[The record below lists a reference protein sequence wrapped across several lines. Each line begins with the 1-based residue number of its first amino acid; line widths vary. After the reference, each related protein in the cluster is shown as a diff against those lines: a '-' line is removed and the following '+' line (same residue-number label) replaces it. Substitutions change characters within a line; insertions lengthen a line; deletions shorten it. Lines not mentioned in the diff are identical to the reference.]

1 MNLFDFEKWEIG
13 IDEVFLVLIWF
24 FSRNVLVEFIRRI
37 IIILIYF

>member
-1 MNLFDFEKWEIG
+1 MNLFDFEIWEIG

>member
-1 MNLFDFEKWEIG
+1 MNLFDFEIWEIG
-13 IDEVFLVLIWF
+13 IDEVFLVLIWL